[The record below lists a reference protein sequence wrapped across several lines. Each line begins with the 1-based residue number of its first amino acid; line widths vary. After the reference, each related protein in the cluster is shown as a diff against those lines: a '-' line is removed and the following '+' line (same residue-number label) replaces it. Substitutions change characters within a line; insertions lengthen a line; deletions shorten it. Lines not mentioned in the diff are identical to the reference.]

1 MNISS
6 EREYKTDSIEDKF
19 RLKLFTEFEGFVLI
33 VFSHE
38 HAFSFALS
46 FASIINLCF
55 RLYMK
60 PGI

>member
-6 EREYKTDSIEDKF
+6 EREYKTDSLEDKF

-38 HAFSFALS
+38 HAFK
-46 FASIINLCF
+46 F
-55 RLYMK
+55 RFYYNPLL
-60 PGI
+60 

>member
-38 HAFSFALS
+38 HAFAF
-46 FASIINLCF
+46 CF
-55 RLYMK
+55 YYK
-60 PGI
+60 PLL